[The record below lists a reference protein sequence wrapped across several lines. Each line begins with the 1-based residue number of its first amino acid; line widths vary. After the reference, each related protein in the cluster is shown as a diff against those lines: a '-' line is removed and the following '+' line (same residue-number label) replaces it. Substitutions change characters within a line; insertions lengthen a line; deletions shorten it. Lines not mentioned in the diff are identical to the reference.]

1 MGDLMNTGMR
11 IRRYRILCG
20 MTQKALGM
28 AVGFPQESADIRI
41 AQYESGVRTP
51 KQNLLCRMAQVL
63 GVSPSVLAAPR
74 IKCKEELYALLL
86 ALEDECGIV
95 LSPQSDNA
103 TAIYE
108 SNGERDKE
116 R

>member
-1 MGDLMNTGMR
+1 MTELLNTGKR

-20 MTQKALGM
+20 MTQKALGI
-28 AVGFPQESADIRI
+28 AVGFPQETADVRI

-63 GVSPSVLAAPR
+63 GVSPSVLAVPPIR
-74 IKCKEELYALLL
+74 SNEDLCSLLI

-108 SNGERDKE
+108 SLKE
-116 R
+116 RSTER